1 MAEQVTIG
9 GDGDVMVGEDKVF
22 RLELLDSSSVPVNM
36 TGWAIT
42 FDVRT
47 SDTASQVLITKTATV
62 SGTYSATRGANTQ
75 RASATVTDSD
85 LASSVFEAKT
95 YRYSFKRTDDG
106 SETILAYGP
115 FKVQRAT
122 QV

>member
-9 GDGDVMVGEDKVF
+9 GDGDVMVGEDKIF

-47 SDTASQVLITKTATV
+47 SDTASQVLITKTAAV
-62 SGTYSATRGANTQ
+62 SGTYSATRSANTQ

-115 FKVQRAT
+115 FRVQRAT